1 MNATLNEKVI
11 IVTGAN
17 GGIGASTARVLANKG
32 AKVVLTDLKNDS
44 PNIADSINQNGGKA
58 VFLAAD
64 LCNENEVEKLVA
76 DTINIYGKLDCAFNN
91 AGVEQCATPL
101 AELTSEQWTRAINID
116 LTAVFYCLKYQ
127 IKAMLKLGGG
137 SIVNTASALGS
148 VAIQGACEY
157 VAAKHGV
164 AGLTKAACA
173 DYASQGIRV
182 NAILPGIIET
192 PMISR
197 LATDSTF
204 SVMFEKLKERH
215 PIGRFGT
222 PEEVGNTV
230 AWLFSDEASLMNG
243 AMISVDGG
251 YLSV

>member
-1 MNATLNEKVI
+1 MNRSLENKVVL
-11 IVTGAN
+11 VTGAN
-17 GGIGASTARVLANKG
+17 GGIGAATAAVLASKG
-32 AKVVLTDLKNDS
+32 AQVVLTDLKDDS
-44 PNIADSINQNGGKA
+44 PEILDSIKTKGGNA
-58 VFLAAD
+58 LFLSAD
-64 LCNENEVEKLVA
+64 LASEAEIEKLVA
-76 DTINIYGKLDCAFNN
+76 DTVEIYGKLDCAFNN

-127 IKAMLKLGGG
+127 IKTMLKSGGG

-173 DYASQGIRV
+173 DYAAQGIRV
-182 NAILPGIIET
+182 NAVLPGIIET

-204 SVMFEKLKERH
+204 SGMFEKLKERH

-230 AWLFSDEASLMNG
+230 AWLFSDEASFMNG